1 MHAHRGVTV
10 GIIGGMGPAATCALF
25 GHIIDRT
32 PARRDQDHL
41 HVIIDSDPATPD
53 RTEALLGGGPSPL
66 DCLVCSARLLE
77 SVGASLLAMPCVTA
91 HAFIDQIRQAV
102 AAKVL
107 SMIDQTKRR
116 LAEAH
121 PSVAR
126 VGLLATDGT
135 LKADVFA
142 ALRPEIELLVPD
154 AADQRD
160 VMSAVYGPAGIKSAG
175 DNPTAAALLAGVAT
189 RLVERGAQA
198 IVAGCTEIPLALKPQ
213 AVAVPVLD
221 TLDLL
226 AEAVVREALA
236 SAGRKAER

>member
-1 MHAHRGVTV
+1 
-10 GIIGGMGPAATCALF
+10 
-25 GHIIDRT
+25 
-32 PARRDQDHL
+32 
-41 HVIIDSDPATPD
+41 
-53 RTEALLGGGPSPL
+53 
-66 DCLVCSARLLE
+66 
-77 SVGASLLAMPCVTA
+77 
-91 HAFIDQIRQAV
+91 
-102 AAKVL
+102 
-107 SMIDQTKRR
+107 
-116 LAEAH
+116 
-121 PSVAR
+121 
-126 VGLLATDGT
+126 
-135 LKADVFA
+135 
-142 ALRPEIELLVPD
+142 VPD

-160 VMSAVYGPAGIKSAG
+160 VMSAVYGPAGVKSAG